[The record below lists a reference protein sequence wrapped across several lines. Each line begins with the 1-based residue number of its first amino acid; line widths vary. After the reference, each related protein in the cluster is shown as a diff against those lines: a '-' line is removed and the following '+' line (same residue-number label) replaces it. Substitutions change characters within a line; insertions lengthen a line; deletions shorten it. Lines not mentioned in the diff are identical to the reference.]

1 MEDFIIEALGDCD
14 EHVEETFTE
23 FTNRYDGFGKDFY
36 LMIKDSLP
44 LVFEKLKFY
53 KATVRTG
60 KCVGVA
66 NTKDSF
72 AIFEGNVNKFVIQLS
87 YYGVICLCDI
97 DTNFIY
103 ETGDWSDN
111 AYKEALEFV
120 STHFDKDYDNSR
132 ISG

>member
-87 YYGVICLCDI
+87 YYGVICLWDI
-97 DTNFIY
+97 DTRFDY

-111 AYKEALEFV
+111 AYKEALEFI
-120 STHFDKDYDNSR
+120 STHFDKNYDNTR